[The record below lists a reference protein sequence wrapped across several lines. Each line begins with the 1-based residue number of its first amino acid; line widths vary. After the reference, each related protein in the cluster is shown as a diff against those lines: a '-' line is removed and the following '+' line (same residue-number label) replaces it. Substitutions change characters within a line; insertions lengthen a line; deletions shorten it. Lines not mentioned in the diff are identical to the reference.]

1 MRFCTLDTAK
11 CMRKPTNVDATIEAY
26 MVVLSVCCDSERDDG
41 GWVDQNRQFQRDS
54 IIEQPPIS
62 RVHLMC
68 PEFLCLYFEL

>member
-1 MRFCTLDTAK
+1 
-11 CMRKPTNVDATIEAY
+11 
-26 MVVLSVCCDSERDDG
+26 MVVLSVCCDSERDNG

-54 IIEQPPIS
+54 FIELPPIS